1 MAEVEQRA
9 AILWLGTIVR
19 DSLDNFNKFFIK
31 NLVQVIAHAS
41 TGFNQ
46 GCR

>member
-31 NLVQVIAHAS
+31 NLVQLIGYAS
-41 TGFNQ
+41 PGFNQ
-46 GCR
+46 GCW